1 MIAPMQS
8 LRRILPI
15 SLLALALLVPAAAS
29 ALDRTVSV
37 SGSATREVANDTA
50 GLGFSV
56 SLERKTRGAALRAT
70 SAQLRKVIAAAQ
82 TIPGVGEGD
91 ITTGRISVNKIFRD
105 ERPRY
110 RASEGISVVLHQPA
124 EAGNLVAAAIAAGA
138 TGTRGPNFFLGDP
151 EAAYNAALAA
161 AFDQAKVRAGALATQ
176 AGATLGPAIS
186 ISEGGGVE
194 ALPYDA
200 AAPTQKG
207 ACAAPA
213 PAPVV
218 TTKRCAATPP
228 VKPGTSTVTA
238 TVQVVFALQ

>member
-1 MIAPMQS
+1 MIESMQS
-8 LRRILPI
+8 LRRVLPI
-15 SLLALALLVPAAAS
+15 AVLVLALLAPAAAS

-37 SGSATREVANDTA
+37 SGSATRKVANDTA

-91 ITTGRISVNKIFRD
+91 ITTGRISVNKVYRD
-105 ERPRY
+105 ERPLY

-161 AFDQAKVRAGALATQ
+161 AFDQAKVRAAALAAQ
-176 AGATLGPAIS
+176 AGATLGPALS
-186 ISEGGGVE
+186 IVEGGGIE
-194 ALPYDA
+194 ASPYDT

-207 ACAAPA
+207 ACSAPA
-213 PAPVV
+213 SAPVA

>member
-1 MIAPMQS
+1 MQTS
-8 LRRILPI
+8 LRTAAI
-15 SLLALALLVPAAAS
+15 SVLALALLVPAVANAAE
-29 ALDRTVSV
+29 RTVSV
-37 SGSATREVANDTA
+37 SGSATRKVANDTA

-70 SAQLRKVIAAAQ
+70 SAQLRKVIAAVQ

-91 ITTGRISVNKIFRD
+91 ITTGRISVNKIYRD
-105 ERPRY
+105 ERPLY

-161 AFDQAKVRAGALATQ
+161 AFDQAKVRAAALAAQ

-186 ISEGGGVE
+186 IAEGGGIE
-194 ALPYDA
+194 ASPYDA

-207 ACAAPA
+207 ACAAAPT
-213 PAPVV
+213 PAPVT